1 NYSVIKART
10 NHYLLKLDRNEQ
22 FDKNEYELLSGRYLI
37 IDEFSMVDIWLANH
51 LFKAILSDMQ
61 VLLVGDADQ
70 LPSVG
75 HGQVLSDLLASG
87 IIPYVRLHDVYRQKE
102 GSKIIKLAHDIKYDR
117 CTHASLQN
125 DRDFSF

>member
-51 LFKAILSDMQ
+51 LFKAIPSDMQ
-61 VLLVGDADQ
+61 VLLVGDDDQ

-75 HGQVLSDLLASG
+75 HGQVLSDLLNSQL
-87 IIPYVRLHDVYRQKE
+87 IPFVTLNEVYRQKE
-102 GSKIIKLAHDIKYDR
+102 VSKIIQLVHKIKNNETTETELKKDV
-117 CTHASLQN
+117 
-125 DRDFSF
+125 